1 MSKVA
6 ALSRNPWSANHRFCI
21 NGRQGASPGRRG
33 EVQGNADSRYDE
45 LATAGG
51 QTSAGP
57 AASSSPQM
65 RAPSLSPPR
74 MASIRS
80 LGCATS
86 SRDVAAARIDRGR
99 LCFLRIE
106 GGL

>member
-1 MSKVA
+1 VPTTGSASTGATAPAQA
-6 ALSRNPWSANHRFCI
+6 AGVRD
-21 NGRQGASPGRRG
+21 
-33 EVQGNADSRYDE
+33 VQGNADSRYDE
-45 LATAGG
+45 RATAGG

-86 SRDVAAARIDRGR
+86 SREAAAAACIDGAVRAQAVKKTKSEIS
-99 LCFLRIE
+99 LQPPLY
-106 GGL
+106 L